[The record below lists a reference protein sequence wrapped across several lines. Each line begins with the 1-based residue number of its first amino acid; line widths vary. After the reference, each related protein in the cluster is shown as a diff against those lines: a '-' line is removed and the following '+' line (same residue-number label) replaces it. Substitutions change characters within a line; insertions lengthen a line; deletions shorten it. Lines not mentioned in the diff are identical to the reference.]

1 MCYYKKESS
10 FQPIQI
16 RSSYMERK
24 MKKNLFVV
32 VRSALLFLLF
42 LWVCSALFVLGSRAG
57 NIGYVYLAF
66 VASSVLWFAVFW
78 IGIIL
83 LLQARNSENNSTNNT
98 GLTFMD
104 YFWITMCIGAGLIV
118 NTLFLRLVCWFSNV
132 SFPL

>member
-1 MCYYKKESS
+1 
-10 FQPIQI
+10 
-16 RSSYMERK
+16 MERK

-42 LWVCSALFVLGSRAG
+42 LWVCSALFVLGSRTG
-57 NIGYVYLAF
+57 NIDYVYLAF

-83 LLQARNSENNSTNNT
+83 LLQGRDSENNSTGST

-104 YFWITMCIGAGLIV
+104 YFWMTMCIGAGLIV
-118 NTLFLRLVCWFSNV
+118 NTLFLRLVCWSSNL
-132 SFPL
+132 SFPF